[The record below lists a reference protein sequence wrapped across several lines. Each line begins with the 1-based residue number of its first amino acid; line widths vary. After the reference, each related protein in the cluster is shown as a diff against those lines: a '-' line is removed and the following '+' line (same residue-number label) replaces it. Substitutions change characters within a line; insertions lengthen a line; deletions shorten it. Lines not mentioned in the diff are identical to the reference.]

1 MNKKEKNP
9 NNIGSLWIKKSQTGK
24 TFLSGLIEHKGEKVY
39 FSVFPNTYK
48 DNEKQPDYNIMK
60 SNYEAPK
67 DEFIGETNKDIGKD
81 VVEKDNINPKTG
93 EQDIDDDIVF

>member
-1 MNKKEKNP
+1 MDKKEKNP

-24 TFLSGLIEHKGEKVY
+24 TFLSGVIENKGEKIY

-48 DNEKQPDYNIMK
+48 NNDKQPDYNIMK

-67 DEFIGETNKDIGKD
+67 DSFIEETNKDIGKSA
-81 VVEKDNINPKTG
+81 EQNINPKTG
-93 EQDIDDDIVF
+93 EQDEKIDDDIPF